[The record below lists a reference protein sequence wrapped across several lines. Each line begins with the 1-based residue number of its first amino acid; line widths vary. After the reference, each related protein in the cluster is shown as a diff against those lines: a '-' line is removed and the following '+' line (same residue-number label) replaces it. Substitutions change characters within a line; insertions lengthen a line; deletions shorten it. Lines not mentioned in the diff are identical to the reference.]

1 MINAIF
7 VLKNQSVASPVRP
20 YVDSGVITPKEHDAL
35 HSSRL
40 NSESTFPHTFLLT
53 PVHEVPNDFE
63 SKIVAYFGGG
73 FAWDYVLR
81 NLLPENVEGIVVEL
95 QNTCNQSS
103 LYEIVGHNAFYLGEK
118 ATKESTYN
126 DIEVAWDLPFGTH
139 PNYTTTPGHCIY
151 SIVSNDLMCFNT
163 IGMLAESNF
172 LNLVRKACIP
182 QYKISKQVQNEH
194 SNYLCNSCSFNLC
207 DSRGRIFHLRHV
219 GSTTK

>member
-103 LYEIVGHNAFYLGEK
+103 LYELVGIDAFYLGENS
-118 ATKESTYN
+118 TIESKYT
-126 DIEVAWDLPFGTH
+126 DMEVARDLSFGSH
-139 PNYTTTPGHCIY
+139 PNYTTTPGHCMY
-151 SIVSNDLMCFNT
+151 SIVSDGFICIHT
-163 IGMLAESNF
+163 
-172 LNLVRKACIP
+172 VRVI
-182 QYKISKQVQNEH
+182 
-194 SNYLCNSCSFNLC
+194 
-207 DSRGRIFHLRHV
+207 
-219 GSTTK
+219 